1 MKNVRKNFINRT
13 FPVIMQIM
21 SENNW
26 TTPEIEL
33 LGDAQELIKN
43 VDVDG
48 SGDSFF
54 PNNLASA

>member
-1 MKNVRKNFINRT
+1 MKNVRKNFINRI
-13 FPVIMQIM
+13 FPVIMLSM

-26 TTPEIEL
+26 KTPEIEL

-48 SGDSFF
+48 TGDSFF
-54 PNNLASA
+54 PGNLASG